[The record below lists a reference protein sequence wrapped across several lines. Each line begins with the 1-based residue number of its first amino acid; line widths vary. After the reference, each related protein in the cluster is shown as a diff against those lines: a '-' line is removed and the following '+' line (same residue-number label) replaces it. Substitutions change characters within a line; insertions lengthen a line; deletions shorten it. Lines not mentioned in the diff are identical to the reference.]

1 MRLKAAVALVTVAF
15 LLAAAG
21 CAHNTS
27 LTRENENVSR
37 TVSAE
42 PSVTGIPASSSGS
55 TTEVSGKVVEVEQ
68 TTETRVIERT
78 TVP

>member
-1 MRLKAAVALVTVAF
+1 MKLKPLVALVTVAI
-15 LLAAAG
+15 LVASAG

-27 LTRENENVSR
+27 LTRQKQDTLR

-42 PSVTGIPASSSGS
+42 PSVTGEPAPAPQSSV
-55 TTEVSGKVVEVEQ
+55 EVGGKVVEVEQ
-68 TTETRVIERT
+68 TTESRVIERQ

>member
-1 MRLKAAVALVTVAF
+1 MRLKIAVALAAAA
-15 LLAAAG
+15 LLLHAAG

-27 LTRENENVSR
+27 LARERENVSR

-42 PSVTGIPASSSGS
+42 PSVTGAGAAEAHSSI
-55 TTEVSGKVVEVEQ
+55 EAQGKVVEVEQ
-68 TTETRVIERT
+68 TTESRVVERE